1 MIIFS
6 PLKEQRPIFQL
17 QQAGGLL
24 QGDASYTQYAASLYY
39 YYPLPLSVVFG
50 VKGRIG
56 YIQGHD
62 GGEIP
67 IFTRYVLGGI
77 NSLRGFRYIGPTNP
91 GTEDVIGGTTMLVFN
106 VELVFPF
113 IKESGYEN
121 SYILRRR

>member
-6 PLKEQRPIFQL
+6 PPRGTKANVSVTE
-17 QQAGGLL
+17 AGGLL
-24 QGDASYTQYAASLYY
+24 QGDASYTQYAASLYD
-39 YYPLPLSVVFG
+39 YYPLPLSVVFD

-77 NSLRGFRYIGPTNP
+77 NSLRGFRYVLARPIRNGRCMAEQTC
-91 GTEDVIGGTTMLVFN
+91 
-106 VELVFPF
+106 
-113 IKESGYEN
+113 
-121 SYILRRR
+121 